1 MPGSRSNRPPPG
13 RPSAQRR
20 WWHRADRDARETTPA
35 DEAYESSAAGEQ
47 ERLITEAL
55 ADLRDMDVREVM
67 TPRAD
72 VAALTIPVTADDVA
86 QAVRE
91 SGHSCFPVVNDDLD
105 DLVGIL
111 FVNDLFRSRS
121 RRSTE
126 TAAPASVGND
136 DVVIGAGAAAEPSGQ
151 PSPLEISRRLRQ
163 PYAIPESR
171 RILEALVE
179 MRRQRRGFAV
189 VVDEYGGVAGV
200 LTVKDLLEPIVGDLH
215 DEFDPVDDEP
225 AVVRVDNARW
235 LVDGRASVD
244 DVRERLGIEIP
255 DGDYVTLAGFVL
267 DCLGH
272 IPEDGE
278 SFRVNGWDLRIQE
291 MDKRRIV
298 KVVIRRP
305 VEAGETPSANGT
317 VPASGTGGG
326 GDRAADGPGEAADAP
341 SGGPRR
347 RG

>member
-13 RPSAQRR
+13 QSPTRRHWWQRP
-20 WWHRADRDARETTPA
+20 DRDARETTPA

-47 ERLITEAL
+47 ERLITDAL

-67 TPRAD
+67 TPRTD
-72 VAALTIPVTADDVA
+72 VATLTIPVTADDVA

-121 RRSTE
+121 RRSPA
-126 TAAPASVGND
+126 TAPTPVDGDA
-136 DVVIGAGAAAEPSGQ
+136 DVAVEPSGQ

-163 PYAIPESR
+163 PYVIPESR

-235 LVDGRASVD
+235 LVDGRANVD

-278 SFRVNGWDLRIQE
+278 SFLLDGWDLRIQE

-305 VEAGETPSANGT
+305 VEAGEAPSTNGT
-317 VPASGTGGG
+317 GPLRGT
-326 GDRAADGPGEAADAP
+326 DGPGGTDDRATGGPGETTAAP
-341 SGGPRR
+341 SGSPRR

>member
-1 MPGSRSNRPPPG
+1 VPGSRSNRPPPG
-13 RPSAQRR
+13 QPPVQRR
-20 WWHRADRDARETTPA
+20 WWRRADHDARETTLA

-121 RRSTE
+121 RRS
-126 TAAPASVGND
+126 AGAPASVGDGDSD
-136 DVVIGAGAAAEPSGQ
+136 DASAEPSGQ

-278 SFRVNGWDLRIQE
+278 SFRVDGWDLRIQE

-298 KVVIRRP
+298 KVVVRRP
-305 VEAGETPSANGT
+305 AEAGETPSTNGT
-317 VPASGTGGG
+317 APASSADGT
-326 GDRAADGPGEAADAP
+326 GDRAADGPDEAAGTP

>member
-1 MPGSRSNRPPPG
+1 
-13 RPSAQRR
+13 
-20 WWHRADRDARETTPA
+20 
-35 DEAYESSAAGEQ
+35 
-47 ERLITEAL
+47 
-55 ADLRDMDVREVM
+55 
-67 TPRAD
+67 
-72 VAALTIPVTADDVA
+72 
-86 QAVRE
+86 
-91 SGHSCFPVVNDDLD
+91 
-105 DLVGIL
+105 
-111 FVNDLFRSRS
+111 
-121 RRSTE
+121 
-126 TAAPASVGND
+126 
-136 DVVIGAGAAAEPSGQ
+136 
-151 PSPLEISRRLRQ
+151 
-163 PYAIPESR
+163 
-171 RILEALVE
+171 

-278 SFRVNGWDLRIQE
+278 SFLLDGWDLRIQE

-305 VEAGETPSANGT
+305 AEAGEAASINGT
-317 VPASGTGGG
+317 APVGGTGGG
-326 GDRAADGPGEAADAP
+326 GDRAADGPSEAADAP

>member
-1 MPGSRSNRPPPG
+1 VPGSRSNRPPPG
-13 RPSAQRR
+13 QPPAQRR
-20 WWHRADRDARETTPA
+20 WWHRADRDGRETTPA

-121 RRSTE
+121 RRSTG
-126 TAAPASVGND
+126 APATVGD
-136 DVVIGAGAAAEPSGQ
+136 GDRGDGDRASAEPSGQ

-244 DVRERLGIEIP
+244 DVRQRLGIEIP

-278 SFRVNGWDLRIQE
+278 SFRVDGWDLRIQE

-317 VPASGTGGG
+317 APASGTGGDG
-326 GDRAADGPGEAADAP
+326 GRAADGPGEAADAP

>member
-1 MPGSRSNRPPPG
+1 
-13 RPSAQRR
+13 
-20 WWHRADRDARETTPA
+20 
-35 DEAYESSAAGEQ
+35 
-47 ERLITEAL
+47 
-55 ADLRDMDVREVM
+55 MDVREVM

-121 RRSTE
+121 RRPTE
-126 TAAPASVGND
+126 TAAAASVGTD
-136 DVVIGAGAAAEPSGQ
+136 DVVGGAGAAAEPSGQ

-278 SFRVNGWDLRIQE
+278 SFRVNDWDLRIQE

-298 KVVIRRP
+298 KVVVRRP
-305 VEAGETPSANGT
+305 AEAGETPSTNGT
-317 VPASGTGGG
+317 VPASSAHGADGT
-326 GDRAADGPGEAADAP
+326 GDRAADGPGEAADTP